1 MDKTKEQIQEYFNI
15 FDKDGSGSIDKEEIK
30 ELAVNVGLN
39 WNDQKL
45 NKIIQALDTNGDGK
59 ISFDEFYEYFLY
71 GEQKQMDKLIQKKFK
86 HIKNVKNL
94 HKKLNQEYAHIFNK
108 NNEEGKSQCSI
119 QLNVG
124 EKSQAKSALE
134 FTVRVGE
141 ENKNF
146 SQSLL
151 KNFPYA
157 GDQIVSI
164 VFGFKCQNSDAVQ
177 EKFEA
182 FFEGIIDLAL
192 NMIPEDISQKIAVF
206 KNDLK
211 IEYKA
216 LPDEL
221 LVRFYMNNELT
232 ENVLVAYRLI
242 SGMFIQENSSIFAN
256 LKLQFSAGLADIG
269 ASPNEN
275 IINWVAKGF
284 SASFDATAS
293 SDLIEYARQGHYA
306 AIGKYFESYK
316 VKVLEQLTP
325 LTLMNN
331 ARLQFNFQ
339 SYEQFIQEMQLPEL
353 NEVNL
358 SVAVDQA
365 KGANVNELIGGIP
378 FVGELLD
385 ILRVEGNGQIQ
396 LAVISQE
403 ASVTITASGEGA
415 ALIWEKLI

>member
-30 ELAVNVGLN
+30 GLAANVGLQ

-45 NKIIQALDTNGDGK
+45 NKILQALDTNGDGK

-119 QLNVG
+119 SLNVG

-134 FTVRVGE
+134 FAVRVGE
-141 ENKNF
+141 DNKNF

-157 GDQIVSI
+157 GDHIVSI

-216 LPDEL
+216 LPEEL

-256 LKLQFSAGLADIG
+256 LKLSFAAGLADIG
-269 ASPNEN
+269 ATPNEN

-339 SYEQFIQEMQLPEL
+339 SYEQFVQEMQLPEL

-403 ASVTITASGEGA
+403 ASLAITASGEGA